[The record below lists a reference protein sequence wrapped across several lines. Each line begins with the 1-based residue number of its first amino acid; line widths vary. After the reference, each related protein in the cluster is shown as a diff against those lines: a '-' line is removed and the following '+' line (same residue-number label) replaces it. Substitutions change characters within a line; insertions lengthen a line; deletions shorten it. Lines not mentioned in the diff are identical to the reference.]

1 MKKILVPG
9 GTGAMGTYL
18 VPELLRLGYAVDVVS
33 LDDVTSNEPNL
44 RYFKANFA
52 DNAIMEQFLEKG
64 YDAIVDYMLYRE
76 ADFRERMDRLVT
88 SCEHYIGHS
97 TYRIYANRQH
107 PITELSPRLL
117 DVMKDP
123 EYIGCD
129 DEYSLYKARIEN
141 LIGSSKHMNW
151 TFLRP
156 SITFSKRRFQ
166 LVTLE
171 ANIIIPA
178 ARNGIKLLLP
188 KEAKDVQSTL
198 TWAGDVAKMVSK
210 LLFNKDAMREIY
222 HPATAEHHT
231 WGEVAEYYAELIGLK
246 YEWVD
251 EVDYLE
257 AVTCGKMGN
266 GARWQLEYDRLF
278 DRVMDNSKILGI
290 TGMKQSE
297 LTPVYDALK
306 SELTA
311 LPADAF
317 DEIKPPLEWMR
328 KYTDGCK

>member
-18 VPELLRLGYAVDVVS
+18 VPELIRLGYKVDVVS
-33 LDDVTSNEPNL
+33 LDDKESDNPNL
-44 RYFKANFA
+44 RYFKANFLDEA
-52 DNAIMEQFLEKG
+52 VMEEFLRND
-64 YDAIVDYMLYRE
+64 YDAIIDFMLYRE
-76 ADFRERMDRLVT
+76 ADFRARMDRLLSST
-88 SCEHYIGHS
+88 EHYIGLS
-97 TYRIYANRQH
+97 TYRIYANCEH
-107 PITELSPRLL
+107 PITERSPRLL

-129 DEYSLYKARIEN
+129 TEYSLYKARIEN
-141 LIGSSKHMNW
+141 IVNGSMYMNW

-171 ANIIIPA
+171 APIVIGA
-178 ARNGIKLLLP
+178 AKNGIPLLLP
-188 KEAKDVQSTL
+188 REAMEVQATM
-198 TWAGDVAKMVSK
+198 TWAGDVARMVSR

-222 HPATAEHHT
+222 HPATAEYNT
-231 WGEVAEYYAELIGLK
+231 WETVANYYKELIGLK
-246 YEWVD
+246 YNAVD
-251 EVDYLE
+251 KEEYLY
-257 AVTCGKMGN
+257 VITDGKMGN

-278 DRVMDNSKILGI
+278 DRIMDNSKILNI

-306 SELTA
+306 SELAA
-311 LPADAF
+311 LPTEAF
-317 DEIKPPLEWMR
+317 SDIPPTLQRMAEYHR
-328 KYTDGCK
+328 K